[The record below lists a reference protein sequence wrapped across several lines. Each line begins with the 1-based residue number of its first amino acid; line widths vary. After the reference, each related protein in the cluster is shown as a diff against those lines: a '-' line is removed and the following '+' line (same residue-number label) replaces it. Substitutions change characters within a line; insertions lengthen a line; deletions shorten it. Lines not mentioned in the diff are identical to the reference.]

1 MFLLQQ
7 LFNLNI
13 GVDRLN
19 PLSIEFIHLLS
30 WIRQDRIVRGI
41 VFGLNTWLFNP
52 LRGRLSPACPGTS
65 GMRPTTSKQI
75 KSLCYRHEP
84 TCIDDKHLHEIVCVQ
99 DGQLYS
105 QFVQFF

>member
-13 GVDRLN
+13 GIDRLN

-30 WIRQDRIVRGI
+30 WICQDRIVRVA

-52 LRGRLSPACPGTS
+52 LRGRLSPVCPGTS

-75 KSLCYRHEP
+75 KSLCYHHES
-84 TCIDDKHLHEIVCVQ
+84 TCIDDKHWHEIVCVQ
-99 DGQLYS
+99 DVHLVS
-105 QFVQFF
+105 LFVQFV